1 LLYGARV
8 GSASTSRNL
17 FPALPR
23 HIKGRTAELST
34 LARTVIATAPARLA
48 LVGAGGSGK
57 SLLAAALAHRI
68 ARRFPGGIHWFR
80 VGAWDFRTLAEM
92 LALRFG
98 TPRDRHALVPGIRAY
113 LAKGGARLLVLDNHE
128 DDQAMARLLDALSGT
143 GATFVITA
151 RRCLL
156 AGVLVYPVTAPL
168 ITSGKSAFPR
178 VSGLTRVLRW
188 NPLALDIADAIVTSR
203 GASVDELAIFLDAH
217 GITSVRV
224 IDHEDDLP
232 EVALLVAWAWKRL
245 GAPARRMLGVLS
257 HVEGDSVDRQSL
269 AELAGVRAPADAAA
283 AIASLERWHLVQEPM
298 RARYAV
304 HAVVRHA
311 VRRRTK
317 VSPDR
322 VFEHYVALLEAHP
335 ERLMMEQTHLFA
347 AMDHA
352 HRIGNLSAMLR
363 IERLLQQLDEEAAR

>member
-1 LLYGARV
+1 MR
-8 GSASTSRNL
+8 ASGGL

-23 HIKGRTAELST
+23 HIKGRTAELTT
-34 LARTVIATAPARLA
+34 LARTIGATRPARLA

-57 SLLAAALAHRI
+57 SLLAAALAHRV
-68 ARRFPGGIHWFR
+68 ARTFPGGIHWFR

-98 TPRDRHALVPGIRAY
+98 TPRERHALVPGIRDY
-113 LAKGGARLLVLDNHE
+113 LSRGGERLLVLDNHE
-128 DDQAMARLLDALSGT
+128 DDQAMARFLDALAGT
-143 GATFVITA
+143 PATFVITA

-178 VSGLTRVLRW
+178 VAPLTRMLRW
-188 NPLALDIADAIVTSR
+188 NPLALDVADAIVASR
-203 GASVDELAIFLDAH
+203 EASVKELGAFLEAG
-217 GITSVRV
+217 GIARVRV

-245 GAPARRMLGVLS
+245 PPASRRMLGVLS

-269 AELAGVRAPADAAA
+269 ALLARVRGTDAATA
-283 AIASLERWHLVQEPM
+283 LSALERWHLVQQPM
-298 RARYAV
+298 SGRFAV

-311 VRRRTK
+311 VRRRTQL
-317 VSPDR
+317 SPDL
-322 VFEHYVALLEAHP
+322 VFEHYMALLEAHP

-352 HRIGNLSAMLR
+352 HRVGNLSAMLR
-363 IERLLQQLDEEAAR
+363 IERLLQQLDEEAEAT